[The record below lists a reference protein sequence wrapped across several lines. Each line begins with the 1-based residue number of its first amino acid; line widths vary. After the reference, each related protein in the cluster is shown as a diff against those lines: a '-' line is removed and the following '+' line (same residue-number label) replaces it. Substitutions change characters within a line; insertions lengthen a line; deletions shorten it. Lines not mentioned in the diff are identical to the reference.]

1 MRWAS
6 PRPWLSPGLAS
17 ARSLRAQVVCGVG
30 IVASLHIA
38 ESSRIRRGG
47 RLTRGTFLRTTCRP
61 HAHSS
66 AFGQIIARNAETI
79 PRRLSCSDFRVH
91 VAVAHNRTEHP
102 PKWHL
107 QYVIAGVVVLEVPD
121 SHPAPEG
128 AVGLGSQKSKDER
141 GPPHQ
146 DANGYHE
153 DFLCLST
160 RYREPSSPSTRL
172 TRSREN

>member
-1 MRWAS
+1 M
-6 PRPWLSPGLAS
+6 
-17 ARSLRAQVVCGVG
+17 
-30 IVASLHIA
+30 
-38 ESSRIRRGG
+38 
-47 RLTRGTFLRTTCRP
+47 TRGTFWPATSCS

-79 PRRLSCSDFRVH
+79 PHKVSSSDFLVR
-91 VAVAHNRTEHP
+91 VAVVHNRTERP

-107 QYVIAGVVVLEVPD
+107 QHVVAGVVLVVLEVPD

-146 DANGYHE
+146 GANGYHAA
-153 DFLCLST
+153 FLRLST
-160 RYREPSSPSTRL
+160 RYPEPSSPSTRVSRDSCL
-172 TRSREN
+172 ARSTAWSWYVSGLYKN

>member
-1 MRWAS
+1 MW
-6 PRPWLSPGLAS
+6 
-17 ARSLRAQVVCGVG
+17 
-30 IVASLHIA
+30 
-38 ESSRIRRGG
+38 
-47 RLTRGTFLRTTCRP
+47 GTFLGTTCRP

-146 DANGYHE
+146 GANGYHTA
-153 DFLCLST
+153 FLLLST
-160 RYREPSSPSTRL
+160 RYPEPSSPSTRVSRDSCL
-172 TRSREN
+172 ARSTAWSWYVSGLYKN

>member
-1 MRWAS
+1 MSW
-6 PRPWLSPGLAS
+6 
-17 ARSLRAQVVCGVG
+17 
-30 IVASLHIA
+30 
-38 ESSRIRRGG
+38 
-47 RLTRGTFLRTTCRP
+47 GTFLGTTCRP

-79 PRRLSCSDFRVH
+79 PRRLSRSDGLSCSNNSRIFEIMSQSLTTAPNV
-91 VAVAHNRTEHP
+91 P

-107 QYVIAGVVVLEVPD
+107 QYVVAGVVVLEMRD

-146 DANGYHE
+146 GANGYHE

-160 RYREPSSPSTRL
+160 RYREPSSPSTRV
-172 TRSREN
+172 TRDSCLARSTA